1 MGSGVGGVGQLSSTQ
16 INAYVVENL
25 TIYLKNI
32 HGGRFWLNRGGA
44 WQVQAML
51 IVQWVLLL
59 VAPPFPMDPTSGST
73 KTYA

>member
-1 MGSGVGGVGQLSSTQ
+1 MGSGVGGFGRLSSTQ

-25 TIYLKNI
+25 IIHLKNI
-32 HGGRFWLNRGGA
+32 HGGQFWSNWGGV
-44 WQVQAML
+44 WQVQVML

-59 VAPPFPMDPTSGST
+59 VAPQFPTDPTSGST